1 MLIEIDDKIVTDEL
15 FTSKFVCDLESCKGA
30 CCIEGD
36 DGAPLLKDEVGIIE
50 GLLPKVKPYMTEEG
64 IAVVEKNGVS
74 HIDDE
79 GGPVTNLVADGAC
92 VFVTY
97 DERGIAKCAIEK
109 AYRNGDTD
117 WKKPVSC
124 ELFPIRATQ
133 YNSFTALNYEKIDIC
148 DPGCTL
154 GEKLSVPL
162 YKFLKEPLIRSF
174 GTEFFK
180 SLEEVAEEIKNQDL
194 GKD

>member
-1 MLIEIDDKIVTDEL
+1 MLIEIDNKIVTDEL
-15 FTSKFVCDLESCKGA
+15 FKSKFVCDLESCKGA

-36 DGAPLLKDEVGIIE
+36 DGAPLKSEEVGIIE
-50 GLLPKVKPYMTEEG
+50 GLLPKIKPYMTAEG
-64 IAVVEKNGVS
+64 IAVVEKEGVS
-74 HIDDE
+74 HIDEE
-79 GGPVTNLVADGAC
+79 GEAVTNLVADGAC

-117 WKKPVSC
+117 WKKPISC
-124 ELFPIRATQ
+124 ELFPIRAKK
-133 YNSFTALNYEKIDIC
+133 YHSFTALNYEKIDIC
-148 DPGCTL
+148 DPGCKL

-162 YKFLKEPLIRSF
+162 YKFLKEPLVRSF
-174 GTEFFK
+174 GPEFFQ
-180 SLEEVAEEIKNQDL
+180 SLEEVAVEIENQNT